1 MKQQKLNFK
10 DAFSISKPT
19 TPLSRAYHPLKY
31 LGEIAS
37 NDCRKNL
44 TTIANMPY
52 PADELVEP
60 EFVGLTYFQV
70 AVIKQA
76 ELAARHGSLTALEF
90 LADRIMGKP
99 AQVNLNVNT
108 KESYED
114 FIRKVA
120 QEEQKFIDVEAQELG
135 I

>member
-1 MKQQKLNFK
+1 MRRPK
-10 DAFSISKPT
+10 DPIKTLPAVS
-19 TPLSRAYHPLKY
+19 PLARGYHPLKY
-31 LGEIAS
+31 LGSVAAT
-37 NDCRKNL
+37 DCRKNL
-44 TTIANMPY
+44 SAIANMPY

-60 EFVGLTYFQV
+60 EFMGLTYFQV

-76 ELAARHGSLTALEF
+76 EMAARHGSLDALEF
-90 LADRIMGKP
+90 FADRILGRP

-108 KESYED
+108 TESYEE

-120 QEEQKFIDVEAQELG
+120 EEEQKFIDVEATDLG

>member
-1 MKQQKLNFK
+1 MRRQKDVTK
-10 DAFSISKPT
+10 IPAVM
-19 TPLSRAYHPLKY
+19 TPLARGYHPLKY
-31 LGEIAS
+31 LGEISAV
-37 NDCRKNL
+37 DCRKNL
-44 TTIANMPY
+44 SAIANMPY

-76 ELAARHGSLTALEF
+76 EMAARHGSLDALEF
-90 LADRIMGKP
+90 LADRILGRP

-108 KESYED
+108 KDSYED

-120 QEEQKFIDVEAQELG
+120 EEEQKYIDVEANDLG

>member
-1 MKQQKLNFK
+1 MRSQK
-10 DAFSISKPT
+10 SILKSSAPS
-19 TPLSRAYHPLKY
+19 TPLARGYHPLKY
-31 LGEIAS
+31 LSDINAT
-37 NDCRKNL
+37 DCRKNL
-44 TTIANMPY
+44 SAITNMPY

-76 ELAARHGSLTALEF
+76 ENAARHGSLEALEF
-90 LADRIMGKP
+90 LADRILGRP

-108 KESYED
+108 KDSYED

-120 QEEQKFIDVEAQELG
+120 EEEQKYIDVEAKELG
-135 I
+135 L

>member
-1 MKQQKLNFK
+1 MKKISTYSMVPGKLG
-10 DAFSISKPT
+10 
-19 TPLSRAYHPLKY
+19 YHPLKY
-31 LGEIAS
+31 LSEISAV
-37 NDCRKNL
+37 DCRKNL
-44 TTIANMPY
+44 TAIANMPY

-76 ELAARHGSLTALEF
+76 ENAARHGALDSLEF
-90 LADRIMGKP
+90 LADRILGRP

-108 KESYED
+108 QDSYTD
-114 FIRKVA
+114 FLKKVA
-120 QEEQKFIDVEAQELG
+120 QEEQRIIDVEAKELG